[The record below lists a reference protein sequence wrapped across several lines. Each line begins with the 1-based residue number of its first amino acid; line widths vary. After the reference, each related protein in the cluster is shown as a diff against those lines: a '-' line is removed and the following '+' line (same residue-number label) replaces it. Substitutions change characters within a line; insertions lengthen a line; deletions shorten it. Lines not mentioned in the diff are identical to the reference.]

1 MIKLVPLQ
9 YQNND
14 IDFEMSI
21 NNLLKKATLIY
32 DKIGTCC
39 TLGISRII
47 LR

>member
-21 NNLLKKATLIY
+21 NNLLKKATSI
-32 DKIGTCC
+32 DAAPAEH
-39 TLGISRII
+39 
-47 LR
+47 